1 MRVFSVLLILLF
13 SSKDYCMGIHP
24 YSLGTKSSI
33 RRFCET
39 KSLTDL
45 YGCPFLFIA
54 QSFLGSYHGGE
65 AGLSRT
71 FNGYQVSEEDILRYT
86 IKISDVE
93 SEEEKVQV
101 IHQFAKE
108 LLDGKWKGNKN
119 DCSNGSSLDI

>member
-24 YSLGTKSSI
+24 YSLDAKSSI
-33 RRFCET
+33 RKFCET
-39 KSLTDL
+39 KSLADL

-65 AGLSRT
+65 AGLNRT
-71 FNGYQVSEEDILRYT
+71 FNYYQLSEEDIVRYT
-86 IKISDVE
+86 IYISDKKTE
-93 SEEEKVQV
+93 QEKFQV

-119 DCSNGSSLDI
+119 DCSNGSRLDI